1 MKKYFTSSVIARII
15 ASVLL
20 FVALYN
26 FPIGYYKFLRWV
38 ICSTAIYTAYVSF
51 IKNNKI
57 NFGVWLFSL
66 ISVLFNPITPFYIG
80 KSNWKIADLLVGVI
94 FLVSTFVIRE
104 KEAIK

>member
-20 FVALYN
+20 LVALYN

-51 IKNNKI
+51 IKNNEI
-57 NFGVWLFSL
+57 NFGVWLFGL
-66 ISVLFNPITPFYIG
+66 IGVLFNPITPFYIG
-80 KSNWKIADLLVGVI
+80 KSSWKIADLIVGVI
-94 FLVSTFVIRE
+94 FLISTFIIKE
-104 KEAIK
+104 KESYK